1 VSFQSIAACRSCGH
15 EGLFDILDL
24 GDQPL
29 ANGFRRPDDTSA
41 EPRYPLALVGCGSC
55 SLVQLSGTV
64 PPSLLFDEY
73 HYFSSF
79 SDTMVEQMRK
89 LAARTTADLG
99 LDATTLVVEVASNDG
114 YLLKHYQELGVG
126 VLGIEPAQNVA
137 AVAIDAG
144 VPTLVEYFGED
155 TANLVVRTRGQA
167 TVVHANNVMAHVPNI
182 NDFVKGLKTVLAPDG
197 VCIVESPYLLDYVE
211 HCEFDTTY
219 HEHVFYYSLTALD
232 ALVRRHGLVVSDVE
246 KLEIHGGTLRCSL
259 RHDGAAV
266 SSAVRDTLSRESI
279 LGVASPGYYAEF
291 SARVSAIKQSLVDLL
306 EELKQQ
312 GATIV
317 GYGAA
322 AKGTVLLNHFG
333 IDRRLLDYVV
343 DRSPHK
349 QGLLVPGVDLPVFSP
364 ELLLTDNPSHVLL
377 LAWNFVDEVLSQQS
391 AFRKRGGHFIIPIP
405 ELRIV

>member
-1 VSFQSIAACRSCGH
+1 VSFQTITACRSCGN
-15 EGLFDILDL
+15 EGLFDVLDL
-24 GDQPL
+24 GEQPL
-29 ANGFRRPDDTSA
+29 ANGFRRPDDTGT
-41 EPRYPLALVGCGSC
+41 EQRYPLALVGCRSC

-79 SDTMVEQMRK
+79 SDTMVEEMRK
-89 LAARTTADLG
+89 LAARTTAEIG
-99 LDATTLVVEVASNDG
+99 LDAASLVVEVASNDG

-137 AVAIDAG
+137 AAAIEAG
-144 VPTLVEYFGED
+144 VPTLVEYFGEE
-155 TANLVVRTRGQA
+155 TANLVVRSRGQA
-167 TVVHANNVMAHVPNI
+167 AVIHANNVMAHVPNI
-182 NDFVKGLKTVLAPDG
+182 NDFVKGLKTALAPDG
-197 VCIVESPYLLDYVE
+197 VCIVESPYLVDYIE
-211 HCEFDTTY
+211 KCEFDTTY

-259 RHDGAAV
+259 RHDNSIV
-266 SSAVRDTLSRESI
+266 SSAVQETLSKEAK
-279 LGVASPGYYAEF
+279 LGVGSPGYYAEF
-291 SARVSAIKQSLVDLL
+291 AARVSRIKRSLVDVL

-349 QGLLVPGVDLPVFSP
+349 QGLLVPGVELPILDP
-364 ELLLTDNPSHVLL
+364 EQLLNDNPSHVLL
-377 LAWNFVDEVLSQQS
+377 LAWNFADEVLAQQS